1 MDLIADYFE
10 SLRFDVEINVVSSL
24 SAFLKV
30 LEDDPVYHLL
40 RKEMAHPCN
49 RQWLLARLKKL
60 MEEDIDPQ
68 YAHPKDTAMTVYIHC
83 ILHHDP
89 EYIHVLVPAF
99 EAVPNIYYPRQRL
112 RLALFGKVYV

>member
-10 SLRFDVEINVVSSL
+10 SLRFNVEINVVSSL

-30 LEDDPVYHLL
+30 LENDPIYWLL
-40 RKEMAHPCN
+40 RKETVHACN

-68 YAHPKDTAMTVYIHC
+68 YAHPRDTAMTVYMHC
-83 ILHHDP
+83 ILWHDP
-89 EYIHVLVPAF
+89 EYIHVFLRSF
-99 EAVPNIYYPRQRL
+99 ETVSNIFYPKQRM
-112 RLALFGKVYV
+112 RLALTGKAYG